1 MRYSRFVMTVL
12 MLAIF
17 TVMVAISSQYPAG
30 ARFMTFVVG
39 FPAIALCILQLVLDL
54 REFRNEAARATVGK
68 MASASA
74 DASGAAA
81 DASLQAQMNAEGLA
95 VEAYTPEVVRKEM
108 IVWAYIL
115 ALIGSILLFGFYI
128 AVPIFLVVFLR
139 FYAQA
144 RWHMAI
150 LLPAAVSAFLYVMLV
165 YVFRMTLHVGFVTE
179 YLLDRISG

>member
-17 TVMVAISSQYPAG
+17 SVMVAVASRYPAG
-30 ARFMTFVVG
+30 ARFMVFVVG
-39 FPAIALCILQLVLDL
+39 FPAIALCLLQLVLDL
-54 REFRNEAARATVGK
+54 REWRKEARAGVGD
-68 MASASA
+68 MARVPA
-74 DASGAAA
+74 DASGVPV
-81 DASLQAQMNAEGLA
+81 DPSLQMQMNADGLA

-108 IVWAYIL
+108 IVWGYIL

-128 AVPIFLVVFLR
+128 TVPIFLVVFLR

-150 LLPAAVSAFLYVMLV
+150 LLPAAVSVFLYVMLG
-165 YVFRMTLHVGFVTE
+165 YVFRMTLHIGFVTE

>member
-1 MRYSRFVMTVL
+1 MTVV

-39 FPAIALCILQLVLDL
+39 FPAIALCLLQLVLDL
-54 REFRNEAARATVGK
+54 REWRKEAARAGVGETPGVPG
-68 MASASA
+68 
-74 DASGAAA
+74 SGMPV
-81 DASLQAQMNAEGLA
+81 DPSLQMQMNENGLA
-95 VEAYTPEVVRKEM
+95 VEAYSPEAVRKEI
-108 IVWAYIL
+108 IVWGYIL

-139 FYAQA
+139 FYARA
-144 RWHMAI
+144 SWPMTI
-150 LLPAAVSAFLYVMLV
+150 LLPAAVSVFLYLMLG
-165 YVFRMTLHVGFVTE
+165 YVFRMTLHSGFVTE

>member
-17 TVMVAISSQYPAG
+17 SVMVAVASRYPAG
-30 ARFMTFVVG
+30 ARFMVFVVG
-39 FPAIALCILQLVLDL
+39 FPAIALCLLQLVLDL
-54 REFRNEAARATVGK
+54 REWRKEVRAGVGDMARVP
-68 MASASA
+68 A
-74 DASGAAA
+74 DASGVPV
-81 DASLQAQMNAEGLA
+81 DPSLQMQMNADGLA

-108 IVWAYIL
+108 IVWGYIL

-128 AVPIFLVVFLR
+128 TVPIFLVVFLR

-150 LLPAAVSAFLYVMLV
+150 LLPAAVSVFLYVMLG
-165 YVFRMTLHVGFVTE
+165 YVFRMTLHIGFVTE